1 MEYTQGMKNKIK
13 KFEKLCKELNE
24 LIVEL
29 GQEDLEVIYH
39 LNSDKFELTDGSNT
53 LVEVDAPL
61 LTMWDQNYENSRL

>member
-53 LVEVDAPL
+53 LAEVDAPL
-61 LTMWDQNYENSRL
+61 LTMWD